1 MTTPTNT
8 TTTTATPP
16 PPTAPEVKPPPKI
29 TIDGVTVEF
38 KPGETI
44 MNVVDRTKITES
56 LPRYCYHPGLS
67 IAGSCRMCQ
76 VEVEKAPKLMTACS
90 SPAGDGMI
98 VHTKSEKVK
107 KSREGVMETL
117 LANHPLDCPV
127 CDQAGECSLQNYN
140 FEYGPNTS
148 KMKEPKRVFEDKTT
162 YKLSEE
168 LTINMNRCVHCERC
182 IRFTEDVTK
191 TNELIMVGRGWR
203 KEIVTAGDAGMK
215 NDYQG
220 CISEI
225 CPVGAFTYTD
235 FRFKK
240 RVWFLK
246 KSPTVCDG
254 CSKGCNVFADT
265 EHDVVYRLRSRENQ
279 KVNSYWMCDEGRKS
293 FHTYENRVTSPRL
306 AKDLTKAV
314 SWKEAIA
321 EVSEKLV
328 NAKRVLVVIGTDA
341 TSEEAIEI
349 INRMS
354 ALASSVEIRFH
365 NGVNGV
371 TTSQDNKKI
380 DSLLK
385 QSDKTANTKGLEALN
400 LKPLSKSDN
409 GFDFVLHY
417 RSGRAAIISNSGK
430 YQVACGVFK
439 ESELNSYQVILP
451 GLTPYEKS
459 GSYTNCDGIEQSFKQ
474 VIKPNPD
481 VASVSQI
488 FNALEEVIKA
498 NHLSSKNGRAH
509 V

>member
-1 MTTPTNT
+1 MTTTP

-16 PPTAPEVKPPPKI
+16 PAAPEIKPPPRI
-29 TIDGVTVEF
+29 TIDGVTIEF

-44 MNVVDRTKITES
+44 MNVVDRTKVSAT

-67 IAGSCRMCQ
+67 VAGSCRMCQ

-98 VHTKSEKVK
+98 VHTRSEKVI

-140 FEYGPNTS
+140 FEYGPHTS
-148 KMKEPKRVFEDKTT
+148 KMMEPKRIYEDKTT

-191 TNELIMVGRGWR
+191 TNELIMVGRGWK
-203 KEIVTAGDAGMK
+203 KEIVTAGDEGIK

-225 CPVGAFTYTD
+225 CPVGAFTYSD

-246 KSPTVCDG
+246 KNPTICDG

-265 EHDVVYRLRSRENQ
+265 ENDEIFRLRSRENQ

-293 FHTYENRVTSPRL
+293 FHTYESRVTSPRL
-306 AKDLTKAV
+306 ENDLSKAV
-314 SWKEAIA
+314 AWKEAIQVVA
-321 EVSEKLV
+321 EKLV
-328 NAKRVLVVIGTDA
+328 ASQKVLVVIGTDVS
-341 TSEEAIEI
+341 SEESIELV
-349 INRMS
+349 NRFA
-354 ALASSVEIRFH
+354 ALTKLSLEFRYH

-371 TTSQDNKKI
+371 TTSKDNKKI
-380 DSLLK
+380 DTLLK
-385 QSDKTANTKGLEALN
+385 QNDKTANTKGLEALDI
-400 LKPLSKSDN
+400 KPLKDSDN
-409 GFDFVLHY
+409 GYDFVFHY
-417 RSGRAAIISNSGK
+417 RSGRAATISSLGK
-430 YQVACGVFK
+430 YQVACGVFT
-439 ESELNSYQVILP
+439 EPELNSYQAMLP
-451 GLTPYEKS
+451 GLTTYEKS
-459 GSYTNCDGIEQSFKQ
+459 GSYTNCDGIEQKFKQ
-474 VIKPNPD
+474 VIKPNAD
-481 VASVSQI
+481 VASLGQV
-488 FNALEEVIKA
+488 FNAIEKVMDNSK
-498 NHLSSKNGRAH
+498 LSNKNWRTHA
-509 V
+509 